1 MLNGLGGII
10 WQYKMYGCWPE
21 KITPEDL
28 DYADTGFAEISFTLS
43 MDKAEETSGL

>member
-1 MLNGLGGII
+1 
-10 WQYKMYGCWPE
+10 MYGCWPE